1 MYLNLKKKNSF
12 LFDQKAFL
20 TVCERFGSSV
30 MNRKYAI
37 NAKKQSNHKRF
48 RNVLMGGSKS
58 EEKNVKFTNDLEL
71 CLIEI
76 YKIYF
81 FLICFFIFNKRF

>member
-1 MYLNLKKKNSF
+1 LGNFFLFGKIIYGKIFTFLEAILINAIKKYIKMYLNLKKKNSF

-37 NAKKQSNHKRF
+37 NAKK
-48 RNVLMGGSKS
+48 
-58 EEKNVKFTNDLEL
+58 
-71 CLIEI
+71 
-76 YKIYF
+76 
-81 FLICFFIFNKRF
+81 